1 MRAVASVNLLL
12 RLSTGM
18 IAAALLLSLLLPSLI
33 VGHFLLERERIERE
47 LCVMRDAAPE
57 QNTCHGNCVL
67 MRQLNTS
74 ERKAQ
79 APFENLEVRT
89 QPLLVADV
97 LNWPPVLPVR
107 ELAAPPLRVMLL
119 DGIHAIADPVPWG

>member
-1 MRAVASVNLLL
+1 MRPAASVHSLHRLL
-12 RLSTGM
+12 SGM
-18 IAAALLLSLLLPSLI
+18 MAALLLISLLLPSLI
-33 VGHFLLERERIERE
+33 VGHFLLERDRIERE

-89 QPLLVADV
+89 QPSLVADV
-97 LNWPPVLPVR
+97 LNWPPVLPMR
-107 ELAAPPLRVMLL
+107 ELASPPLRVVLL
-119 DGIHAIADPVPWG
+119 DGIHTIADPVPWG

>member
-1 MRAVASVNLLL
+1 MRPAAFVHHLHRLL
-12 RLSTGM
+12 TGM
-18 IAAALLLSLLLPSLI
+18 MAALLLISLLLPSLI
-33 VGHFLLERERIERE
+33 VGHFLLERDRIERE

-89 QPLLVADV
+89 QPSLVADV
-97 LNWPPVLPVR
+97 LNWPPVLPMR
-107 ELAAPPLRVMLL
+107 ELASPPLRVVLL
-119 DGIHAIADPVPWG
+119 DGIHAIVDPVPWG

>member
-1 MRAVASVNLLL
+1 MRSAAFVNLLL

-18 IAAALLLSLLLPSLI
+18 MAALLLLSLLLPSLI
-33 VGHFLLERERIERE
+33 VGHFLLERDRIERE

-67 MRQLNTS
+67 MRQLHTS

-79 APFENLEVRT
+79 TPFENLEVRT
-89 QPLLVADV
+89 EPSLVANV
-97 LNWPPVLPVR
+97 LNWPPVLPMR
-107 ELAAPPLRVMLL
+107 ELAAPPLRVTLL